1 MGQDIAGA
9 ASSASAAWFTR
20 LFLLLGALW
29 LTAQAHRGSFLSSW
43 TDEANLPGNVCWLLI
58 LYCLARLL
66 LDWGLSSVKLRQ
78 FSSDALFLLACLLAV
93 ELAWRVLAND
103 VLGLAAF
110 FVQPVMVIL
119 GFGALYRR
127 RAVAG

>member
-58 LYCLARLL
+58 AWCLARLAV
-66 LDWGLSSVKLRQ
+66 DWGLRSVRAGQ
-78 FSSDALFLLACLLAV
+78 VNRDALFLLVCLLAV
-93 ELAWRVLAND
+93 EMLWRLLAGD

-119 GFGALYRR
+119 GFGALHRR